1 MSTGSATLP
10 QPPSDDVVG
19 VANLKT
25 GGLQTFEGEVKYS
38 AIHPA
43 TLVGM
48 EDVTGPDPFKK
59 NEDGSPIIRPRIAWL
74 FTLDAQ
80 PNAGKLAFYTST
92 SLHEKSHFPPTCAAL
107 GRPVPAKN
115 EGIRKSVYLG
125 AKVGLFLEP
134 KVGKTGKPRPQITK
148 LVKVGEE

>member
-1 MSTGSATLP
+1 MTTASLP
-10 QPPSDDVVG
+10 QPPTDEIVG

-25 GGLQTFEGEVKYS
+25 GGLQTFEGTVKYS

-43 TLVGM
+43 TLVDM
-48 EDVTGPDPFKK
+48 VDVTGPDPFKK

-74 FTLDAQ
+74 FTLDEQ
-80 PNAGKLAFYTST
+80 PLSGKLAFYTST
-92 SLHEKSHFPPTCAAL
+92 SLHEKSHFPPTCVSL
-107 GRPVPAKN
+107 GKPTPAKN
-115 EGIRKSVYLG
+115 EPIKKANFVG

-134 KVGKTGKPRPQITK
+134 NTKNGKRRPEITK